1 MSSSGTAADSEIEI
15 RPIRASEEFQAS
27 VALQKE
33 VWGDDFTE
41 VIPVSVLKVVQQVAG
56 IAIGA
61 FASRRMVGLLFGISG
76 IRDHRLAHWS
86 DTLAVHPAFRDL
98 GIGRR
103 LKCYQREVLLAKGVD
118 RIHWT
123 FDPLESRNAYVN
135 FARLGVVAHEYHRDF
150 YGATASVLHDGLE
163 TDRLV
168 VLWEIKSDRVVRRLA
183 HGRPSTEPIRASAPL
198 INSWRSTTSGPV
210 PRGADLGISA
220 PLVRLAIPLD
230 IQELKAREP
239 SAASEWRRTTREAFE
254 SYLARGYT
262 ATDFVRGE
270 ECSYY
275 ILDSAGSATV
285 AEVKPA

>member
-33 VWGDDFTE
+33 VWGDNFTE

-86 DTLAVHPAFRDL
+86 DTLAVHPEFRDL

-103 LKCYQREVLLAKGVD
+103 LKCYQREVLLAEGVD

-135 FARLGVVAHEYHRDF
+135 FARLGAVAHEYHRDF

-183 HGRPSTEPIRASAPL
+183 HGRPSTEPIRSSAPL
-198 INSWRSTTSGPV
+198 INSWRSTINGPV